1 MLDSKIQSLKDH
13 FGITHPE
20 DWQAVTPAWILSQ
33 DGVGQVTLDY
43 LRLLLAARGLTL
55 KGDRTPEY
63 WQAHLKDTRISHTL
77 SNEELLAE
85 LGQDGGDRGVANPF
99 TILIDTAEQHPFTFQ
114 GFRTDGGADKSRPLI
129 IATEPRALGRY
140 PDSLGDYSLDTGI
153 GRCHV
158 ERKSMADAHG
168 TFLGWARKG
177 EDAGR
182 RDRFEQELDRL
193 SNIEAG
199 LIIVECSFA
208 DLVRLAPEYGR
219 KSAAANART
228 LFRSVLAWQ
237 QDYAV
242 AWQFCDGRRLAE
254 QFVFR
259 WLSRWHEKDQE
270 ARKAEEKRIK
280 KLREPQDQ
288 KAKEEVN
295 RKLAAIC

>member
-13 FGITHPE
+13 FGITLPE

-63 WQAHLKDTRISHTL
+63 WQAHLKDARISHTL
-77 SNEELLAE
+77 SNEELLKE
-85 LGQDGGDRGVANPF
+85 LGEDGGDRGVVNPF
-99 TILIDTAEQHPFTFQ
+99 TIIIDTAEQFPFTFQ
-114 GFRTDGGADKSRPLI
+114 GFRTDGAADKSRPLI
-129 IATEPRALGRY
+129 IPTEFRALGRF
-140 PDSLGDYSLDTGI
+140 PFSLGDYAPDCGI

-158 ERKSMADAHG
+158 ERKSMQDAHG

-177 EDAGR
+177 EDVGR
-182 RDRFEQELDRL
+182 RDRFEQELERL
-193 SNIEAG
+193 SEIEAG
-199 LIIVECSFA
+199 LVVVECSFA
-208 DLVRLAPEYGR
+208 DLVRLAPEYGYR
-219 KSAAANART
+219 SAAANAKT

-270 ARKAEEKRIK
+270 ARKEEEKRIE
-280 KLREPQDQ
+280 KLRHDQ
-288 KAKEEVN
+288 SKERVAAQ
-295 RKLAAIC
+295 LAAI